1 MEMQLLSLLF
11 GGLSTLLVSVGL
23 FVLKS
28 LSSDVREL
36 RNTFQDFRVVVST
49 REGEMRVTLDELRRR
64 VDQVES
70 S

>member
-11 GGLSTLLVSVGL
+11 GAVSTLLVSIGL

-36 RNTFQDFRVVVST
+36 RSTFNDFRVVVST
-49 REGEMRVTLDELRRR
+49 SEGETRVTLNELRRR
-64 VDQVES
+64 VDQVEG
-70 S
+70 